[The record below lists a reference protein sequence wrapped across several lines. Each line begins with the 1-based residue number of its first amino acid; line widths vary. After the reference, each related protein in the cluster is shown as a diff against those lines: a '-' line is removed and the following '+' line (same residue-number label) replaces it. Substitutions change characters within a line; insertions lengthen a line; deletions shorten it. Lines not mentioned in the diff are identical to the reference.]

1 MGFGFWKKLKN
12 GLKKVGGVI
21 KKVATGV
28 VKGVGGVLNFAKDK
42 VLPVVNTLAPVI
54 SKTPLGA
61 QTLAAANVAGGVY
74 DQLRTQSKKIK
85 WLK

>member
-1 MGFGFWKKLKN
+1 MGFGIWRKFKNFFKKA
-12 GLKKVGGVI
+12 GSAV

-28 VKGVGGVLNFAKDK
+28 AKGVGKVLGFAKDN

-61 QTLAAANVAGGVY
+61 GIVAGANAAGGVY
-74 DQLRTQSKKIK
+74 DQLRTQSRKIK
-85 WLK
+85 LL